1 MGYQL
6 WTSPIT
12 GYRRKG
18 TRLSELRAVLGAGI
32 TARTILEPL
41 QSCLSN
47 APATEVALI
56 LRERGFDVVGVQDT
70 EKGPV
75 TGFVAAD
82 ALRGGSIK
90 DHSAL

>member
-1 MGYQL
+1 M
-6 WTSPIT
+6 
-12 GYRRKG
+12 
-18 TRLSELRAVLGAGI
+18 LGAGI